1 MAKHFLGESFDI
13 HGGGLDLRFPHH
25 ENELAQSTANGDAFA
40 NFWSHNALVTIQGQ
54 KMSKSLGNGI
64 SVEELLEVGSW
75 AAIRYWLSSSQYRSN
90 LDYVPTSLTD
100 AQAALDRI
108 NSFIKRAK
116 LEVDVIDAGVPPA
129 FTDAMNSD
137 LNVPGALAVLHEMV
151 RAGNTALDSKE
162 SQTVS
167 SCLSQVLAMVE
178 VLGLMLE
185 EPKEVSPELSQKIEE
200 LVELRAQA
208 KANKDFNEADEIRD
222 ELTKLGVTLEDL
234 PNQTIW
240 SING

>member
-1 MAKHFLGESFDI
+1 
-13 HGGGLDLRFPHH
+13 
-25 ENELAQSTANGDAFA
+25 
-40 NFWSHNALVTIQGQ
+40 
-54 KMSKSLGNGI
+54 
-64 SVEELLEVGSW
+64 
-75 AAIRYWLSSSQYRSN
+75 
-90 LDYVPTSLTD
+90 
-100 AQAALDRI
+100 
-108 NSFIKRAK
+108 
-116 LEVDVIDAGVPPA
+116 
-129 FTDAMNSD
+129 MNSD

-178 VLGLMLE
+178 VLGLILE
-185 EPKEVSPELSQKIEE
+185 QPKELSPELSQKIEE

-208 KANKDFNEADEIRD
+208 KANKDFNRADEIRY
-222 ELTKLGVTLEDL
+222 ELTNLGVTLEDL